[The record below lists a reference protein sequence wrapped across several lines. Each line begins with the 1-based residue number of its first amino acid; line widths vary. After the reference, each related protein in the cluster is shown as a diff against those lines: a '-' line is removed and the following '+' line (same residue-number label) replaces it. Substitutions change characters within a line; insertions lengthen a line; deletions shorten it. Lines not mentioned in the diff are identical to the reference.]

1 VVNGSSKT
9 DTDRFGF
16 VPTASEMTVVKIDS
30 ARQVF
35 D

>member
-16 VPTASEMTVVKIDS
+16 VPATGAMAVVKIDS